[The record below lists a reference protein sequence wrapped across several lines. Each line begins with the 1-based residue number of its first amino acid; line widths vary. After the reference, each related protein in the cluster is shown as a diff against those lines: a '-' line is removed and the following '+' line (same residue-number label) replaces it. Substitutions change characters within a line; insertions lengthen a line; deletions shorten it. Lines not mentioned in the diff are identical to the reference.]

1 MQVGDFMD
9 DTNLY
14 DVTLF
19 GSANSRYVLKE
30 VYDVLEER
38 GYNAKNQIV
47 GYLITGDPGYI
58 SSYKGAR
65 EKILEL
71 DRVEL
76 LAYLVDNFLR

>member
-1 MQVGDFMD
+1 MD
-9 DTNLY
+9 DTSLY

-19 GSANSRYVLKE
+19 ASANSRYVLKE
-30 VYDVLEER
+30 VYDLLEER

-65 EKILEL
+65 EKMLEL

-76 LAYLVDNFLR
+76 LAYLVDNFIR